1 MSYYEWLYTKVCRN
15 EMLSFNKLFKKLN
28 SIPFTYII
36 DQDVNRMCDGIHLRY
51 LYGYET
57 NTAKAINLPFDE
69 SSCSVLEML
78 VALAI
83 RYEDEA
89 YDPDYGDRTNIWFWD
104 MLKNLK
110 INHMDDRNYSE
121 KEVEEKI
128 DIFLNRKYD
137 YDGENGNV
145 FVLKYYPPKDMRT
158 TELWYQLCWVLN
170 ERDEEE

>member
-28 SIPFTYII
+28 NIPFTYII

-51 LYGYET
+51 LYGYEN

-104 MLKNLK
+104 MLNNLGLSHMNDGCYIETYVEQA
-110 INHMDDRNYSE
+110 IN
-121 KEVEEKI
+121 
-128 DIFLNRKYD
+128 IFLNRLYN
-137 YDGENGNV
+137 YNGSEGNV
-145 FVLKYYPPKDMRT
+145 FIVKNPPQDMRT

>member
-57 NTAKAINLPFDE
+57 NTAKATNLPFDE

-89 YDPDYGDRTNIWFWD
+89 YDPD
-104 MLKNLK
+104 
-110 INHMDDRNYSE
+110 
-121 KEVEEKI
+121 
-128 DIFLNRKYD
+128 
-137 YDGENGNV
+137 
-145 FVLKYYPPKDMRT
+145 
-158 TELWYQLCWVLN
+158 
-170 ERDEEE
+170 